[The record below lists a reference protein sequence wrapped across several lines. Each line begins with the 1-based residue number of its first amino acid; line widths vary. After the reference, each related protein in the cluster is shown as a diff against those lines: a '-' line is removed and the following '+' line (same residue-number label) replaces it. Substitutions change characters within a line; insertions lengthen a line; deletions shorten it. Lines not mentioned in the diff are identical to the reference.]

1 MILKSVNDKELTNII
16 KGCKKWRR
24 KSQKALYQEYYTYAI
39 SICLRY
45 ADCRDEA
52 EEMLNDG
59 FLKVFQNISSFEI
72 DKPFKPWLRR
82 IVVNTAINH
91 YHKNKRYKQ
100 TETIEDNPRDYA
112 HTEEITGDINYKEL
126 VSMVHT
132 LSPQYRAV
140 FNLYVLEG
148 YKHQEIAELLGIS
161 EGTSKSNLAKAK
173 KVLQGKL
180 ENYFLNDENR
190 PITR

>member
-1 MILKSVNDKELTNII
+1 MNDKELTNII

-24 KSQKALYQEYYTYAI
+24 KSQKALYQEYYTYAL

-45 ADCRDEA
+45 ADNRYEA

-59 FLKVFQNISSFEI
+59 FLKVFQNMTNFEI

-100 TETIEDNPRDYA
+100 TETLEDNPRDYA
-112 HTEEITGDINYKEL
+112 NKEDITGDINYQEL
-126 VSMVHT
+126 VAMVHK

-140 FNLYVLEG
+140 FNLYVIEG
-148 YKHQEIAELLGIS
+148 YKHQEIADLLGIS

-190 PITR
+190 SITK